1 LGDAALGVIVEGGGC
16 GGTASTV
23 DDNDGGGSV
32 ASWWL
37 KPSREVIAPS
47 IFTSATFALEGM
59 KTKDKTGWKKLF
71 NPKKTLR

>member
-37 KPSREVIAPS
+37 KTPSREVIAPS
-47 IFTSATFALEGM
+47 IYLSHFRLRRN
-59 KTKDKTGWKKLF
+59 KTKDKTGKKKLF